1 MFESIEQTI
10 ARLREQQYICDR
22 KLATVAFL
30 ALQMQKPILIE
41 GPAGV
46 GKTEL
51 AKVVSAALGR
61 SLIRLQC
68 YGGLDEAHAL
78 YEWEYG
84 KQLLYTQILRDKIG
98 GLFEGADGL
107 REAVARLD
115 LHEDVFFSERFLV
128 RRPILQAIDSPDP
141 VVLLIDELDRAEEQ
155 FEAFLLE
162 VLSDFQV
169 TVPEIGTVK
178 AKTIPYVII
187 TSNNTRDLSD
197 ALKRRCL
204 HLFIDYPDEPR
215 ELEIVR
221 LKVPSLREALAAQVV
236 AVIRRLRALDL
247 RKAPSISETLD
258 WARALVLL
266 DADALTPALLEETL
280 HLLVKYERDTQRVN
294 EQLNWIAEPIQAS
307 APPQAPPSSFSA
319 PPPLQ
324 PPQQPAEPDANFL
337 EQRRQEHAARYFTSY
352 RGRTD
357 GRTGEA

>member
-1 MFESIEQTI
+1 MFASIEQTI
-10 ARLREQQYICDR
+10 AQLRDQQYLCDR

-30 ALQMQKPILIE
+30 ALHMRKPILIE

-51 AKVVSAALGR
+51 AKAIATALDR
-61 SLIRLQC
+61 QLIRLQC

-84 KQLLYTQILRDKIG
+84 KQLLYTQILRDKISR
-98 GLFEGADGL
+98 LFEGVSDL
-107 REAVARLD
+107 HEAVEQLH
-115 LHEDVFFSERFLV
+115 LHEDVFFSEHFIV
-128 RRPILQAIDSPDP
+128 RRPILQAISSPDP

-169 TVPEIGTVK
+169 TVPELGTVK
-178 AKTIPYVII
+178 ATTIPYVII

-204 HLFIDYPDEPR
+204 HLFIGYPDEQR

-221 LKVPSLREALAAQVV
+221 MKVPALQETLAAQVV
-236 AVIRRLRALDL
+236 AVIHRLRSLDL

-258 WARALVLL
+258 WAQALVLL
-266 DADALTPALLEETL
+266 NAETLTPALLEETL
-280 HLLVKYERDTQRVN
+280 HLLIKYERDTQQVN
-294 EQLNWIAEPIQAS
+294 EQLPWISEAL
-307 APPQAPPSSFSA
+307 QAPGSEAAAA
-319 PPPLQ
+319 PAAIPLRPPLR
-324 PPQQPAEPDANFL
+324 PAESRISPL
-337 EQRRQEHAARYFTSY
+337 EQRRPELAAGYFTSY
-352 RGRTD
+352 PGRTD
-357 GRTGEA
+357 GRTG

>member
-1 MFESIEQTI
+1 MFESIEHTI

-98 GLFEGADGL
+98 GLFEGIDGL

-204 HLFIDYPDEPR
+204 HLFIDYPDEGR

-221 LKVPSLREALAAQVV
+221 LKVPALRELLAAQVV

-266 DADALTPALLEETL
+266 DADALTPELLDETL

-294 EQLNWIAEPIQAS
+294 EQLAWIAEPIQAHPQPQPMS
-307 APPQAPPSSFSA
+307 SEAALTPPQR
-319 PPPLQ
+319 
-324 PPQQPAEPDANFL
+324 PAEPDTNFL
-337 EQRRQEHAARYFTSY
+337 EQRRQEHAARYFTNY

-357 GRTGEA
+357 GRTGGA